1 MGNEEKLAFL
11 HREVQVVW
19 QRSGKIP
26 VLGKA
31 VWGPRPGGSIGIQTN
46 WSWGDWGNVEK

>member
-31 VWGPRPGGSIGIQTN
+31 VWRPRPGGSIGIQTS